1 MRLDRR
7 TLLAAAVAAATSGLG
22 VRGSRA
28 SAGPLVAAAS
38 DLRWAMEEVAD
49 AFAAGGG
56 AHPRVVYGSSGKFFQ
71 QIVHGAP
78 FELFLSADEAYVLEL
93 HRRGLVPDSGA
104 LYAVGRIVVFAPE
117 GSPLEP
123 DPRLDGLKRA
133 LEAGVIGRFSIADP
147 AHAPYGMRAKEALET
162 TGLWEA
168 VRPRLVFG
176 ANVAQAAQYAL
187 SGQVDGAIF
196 ALSLALAPTAQGRG
210 RFAVIDASLHAPLRQ
225 RMVLLPAAGEQARAF
240 FAFLQGRQARAILRR
255 YGFTLP
261 GAGS

>member
-1 MRLDRR
+1 MGFDRR
-7 TLLAAAVAAATSGLG
+7 TLLAAALAAAATGLG
-22 VRGSRA
+22 VRRSRA

-49 AFAAGGG
+49 AFAAAGG
-56 AHPRVVYGSSGKFFQ
+56 ARPLVVYGSSGKFFQ

-93 HRRGLVPDSGA
+93 HRRDLVPDPGV
-104 LYAVGRIVVFAPE
+104 LYAVGRIVVFAPD

-133 LEAGVIGRFSIADP
+133 LETGLIGRFSIADP
-147 AHAPYGMRAKEALET
+147 AHAPYGARAKEALEA

-168 VRPRLVFG
+168 VRPRLVFA

-187 SGQVDGAIF
+187 AGQVDGAIF
-196 ALSLALAPTAQGRG
+196 ALSLALAPTTQGHG
-210 RFAVIDASLHAPLRQ
+210 RFAVIDASLHAPLSQ

-240 FAFLQGRQARAILRR
+240 FTFLQGREARAILQR

-261 GAGS
+261 GAGG